1 MIKCRKREILMKNHT
16 KLYEKIIS
24 AENIFAAIY
33 SLESY
38 IFEKNLLSKSDLK
51 LYTKL
56 KDKYN
61 TTLIEKT
68 IQECKKRLETILNSD
83 EFFNIQVFFKM
94 KKIVKNNDKMIVECR
109 PMHTADLIT
118 QICIVCMLNIIMYKE
133 SNDGKRQLSDLS
145 QMLPSNFYGN
155 IPSTTPEKIFYN
167 WKDKYKEYSEKII
180 NTFDIARECGLYKYE
195 VTLDLEKFFP
205 SINPSIVYN
214 YILEKVKPIYNN
226 EDLETF
232 KSSLKKLL
240 YFKISNLNDKHS
252 LKEYY
257 GKSYKTKMEWHP
269 NMGIPQGLPQ
279 SYFFGNICMILVS
292 NKFNET
298 FPGKSFFY
306 VDDSVIYTNDENAD
320 EQKFKA
326 SLSDLNEKIKHSLEV
341 YEDKKLEECND
352 LISLSNNMNYNICV
366 HINDKSTTSK
376 VVNVQKMNKAF
387 LTPIALEASRATF
400 EINSTIDE
408 LEDNMFGEK
417 IDTLS
422 QAIELE
428 IQNVKKAI
436 ENVNNDQT
444 AAFNVYLKTLKRYKK
459 FFLYRKRLIDFRTN
473 KNIDDIRKAF
483 EKMYMLNSNELTD
496 DDVEKIFPIF
506 EENIFMAE
514 AQLIYSN
521 LEKINEKTKFKSSIV
536 RFEHSIL
543 KEIPYE
549 NLYFGESFKEVDLNV
564 DEYDSLE
571 QLARNNLS
579 NYSKSSLSDCFLRLE
594 QLDEKRINAVF
605 GFGEKYD
612 KYIYKYS
619 NEYKRKIVN
628 AYISRIFNVAL
639 SDDPSIRKINKR
651 NITYNELRL
660 FIYIR
665 NRNCKMMDFREFV
678 LKLISS
684 KNECEKIDYS
694 IYEVLYIFI
703 KYVKNPNKIDDLIL
717 IHKYVA
723 SIWKNGSRFLYFY
736 TLHNQEHSIEL
747 IKSVVNICKTIDYFQ
762 LKNEDY
768 YILFLSCYLHDI
780 SMVLQPDVNTFVA
793 DNFETDKIYTDFCVE
808 RQNIL
813 NNKETKEDIKRL
825 MKISFEKVSQYFES
839 LTRDK
844 HAPNSAKFIR
854 SSKDLEF
861 LENEIRQ
868 FVANASEAHAF
879 NPNDVYSLKSKAK
892 SENISEKYIMILLRL
907 ADLLDMS
914 KDRVSLN
921 ILKYNI
927 SNMPEFSQ
935 FHWVTH
941 AITDEYKIYSSY
953 EFIGKTIDA
962 DNFETVIKKEN
973 LKEIITVEI
982 ILNTSNLT
990 DVSSLKCQN
999 INAILDATSQ
1009 QISIEVGK
1017 GECQAENCN
1026 FLCKWFFSKNNYLS
1040 KELNALKVY
1049 LQRNTS
1055 NIFHTDVIIK
1065 LNFNNS
1071 MPLPD
1076 NYYDIVNREINF

>member
-1 MIKCRKREILMKNHT
+1 MKNHT

-205 SINPSIVYN
+205 SINPSIIYN

>member
-1 MIKCRKREILMKNHT
+1 MKNHT

-1071 MPLPD
+1071 MPLSD

>member
-1 MIKCRKREILMKNHT
+1 
-16 KLYEKIIS
+16 
-24 AENIFAAIY
+24 
-33 SLESY
+33 
-38 IFEKNLLSKSDLK
+38 
-51 LYTKL
+51 
-56 KDKYN
+56 
-61 TTLIEKT
+61 
-68 IQECKKRLETILNSD
+68 
-83 EFFNIQVFFKM
+83 
-94 KKIVKNNDKMIVECR
+94 
-109 PMHTADLIT
+109 
-118 QICIVCMLNIIMYKE
+118 
-133 SNDGKRQLSDLS
+133 
-145 QMLPSNFYGN
+145 
-155 IPSTTPEKIFYN
+155 
-167 WKDKYKEYSEKII
+167 
-180 NTFDIARECGLYKYE
+180 
-195 VTLDLEKFFP
+195 
-205 SINPSIVYN
+205 
-214 YILEKVKPIYNN
+214 
-226 EDLETF
+226 
-232 KSSLKKLL
+232 
-240 YFKISNLNDKHS
+240 
-252 LKEYY
+252 
-257 GKSYKTKMEWHP
+257 MEWHP

-473 KNIDDIRKAF
+473 KNIDDIRKVF

-549 NLYFGESFKEVDLNV
+549 NLYFGENFKEVDLNV

-628 AYISRIFNVAL
+628 AYISRIFNVSL

-678 LKLISS
+678 LKLIST

-703 KYVKNPNKIDDLIL
+703 KYVKNPNRIDDLIL

-982 ILNTSNLT
+982 ILNASNLT

-1026 FLCKWFFSKNNYLS
+1026 FLCERGVRTYSWTLEGVKYICTQKNKKS
-1040 KELNALKVY
+1040 V
-1049 LQRNTS
+1049 
-1055 NIFHTDVIIK
+1055 H
-1065 LNFNNS
+1065 
-1071 MPLPD
+1071 
-1076 NYYDIVNREINF
+1076 

>member
-1 MIKCRKREILMKNHT
+1 MKNHT

-24 AENIFAAIY
+24 SENIFAAIY

-205 SINPSIVYN
+205 SINPSIIYN

-269 NMGIPQGLPQ
+269 NIGIPQGLPQ

-684 KNECEKIDYS
+684 KNEYEKIDYS

-813 NNKETKEDIKRL
+813 NNKGTKEDIKRL

-962 DNFETVIKKEN
+962 DNFETVLKKEN

-982 ILNTSNLT
+982 ILNASNLT

>member
-1 MIKCRKREILMKNHT
+1 MKNHT